1 MALKLVFETMFKYGI
16 VQPNSNTAI
25 IKPLI
30 KDQTKSYSD
39 LNNIRPISISDTF
52 CTLLE
57 KILLK
62 EIDKVHINNQKQ
74 FGFKANSSCSHAVF
88 TLTEAIKSSKRK
100 RYKSYICAIS
110 KAFDKVNRS
119 ILFAKTCWISRSGS
133 VEVLLAEFGDSL
145 VLRFDMI
152 KRRISY

>member
-16 VQPNSNTAI
+16 VPPNSNTAI

-74 FGFKANSSCSHAVF
+74 FGFKANSSCSHPVF

-100 RYKSYICAIS
+100 GYKSYICAIDAS

-119 ILFAKTCWISRSGS
+119 ILFAKI
-133 VEVLLAEFGDSL
+133 L
-145 VLRFDMI
+145 
-152 KRRISY
+152 